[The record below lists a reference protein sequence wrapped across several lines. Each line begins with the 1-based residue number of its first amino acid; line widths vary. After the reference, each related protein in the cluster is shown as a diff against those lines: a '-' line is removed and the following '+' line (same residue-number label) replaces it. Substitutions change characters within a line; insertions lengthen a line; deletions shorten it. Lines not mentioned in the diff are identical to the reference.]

1 MCPRGGSRAKERE
14 RGHGGWESDAEG
26 ETATLKKFVRIG
38 SSKRFFEKSNDTSRA
53 KSSHKRPAHALTVD
67 MGKKSK
73 RRVST
78 PTPFKGQIPA
88 FITVA
93 EQLPEVFRAH
103 VVSKLPLE
111 DALSLAQ
118 VSKFYNA
125 AVWSAGS
132 AKGVGTPNYP
142 DASERIPYMFGLA
155 AYNGNVPALRAFVE
169 AGVDVN
175 TMVPKKSHDDEL
187 ERTCESA
194 PRRILQ
200 ELELLQLSDDDD
212 PHPRTRMNLIKSL
225 TDKARCIEE
234 IGEPTHTALYV
245 AVLYDKQACITFL
258 IEAGADVN
266 KAEMGGRFESPLHV
280 AARRDHTITL
290 GKLIRAGANL
300 HVQDVM
306 GASPAVNAVLMG
318 CKTALVQLLTVGGP
332 DIHDTNTHTISIAMS
347 KQYKLRTFAH
357 QTLQSAV
364 KDADD
369 AGEARVTSDRVL
381 NALEIFDLVED
392 HEKNG

>member
-1 MCPRGGSRAKERE
+1 
-14 RGHGGWESDAEG
+14 
-26 ETATLKKFVRIG
+26 
-38 SSKRFFEKSNDTSRA
+38 
-53 KSSHKRPAHALTVD
+53 

-78 PTPFKGQIPA
+78 PTAFKGQIPA

-103 VVSKLPLE
+103 VVSKLSLA

-132 AKGVGTPNYP
+132 AKGVGTLNYP

-155 AYNGNVPALRAFVE
+155 AYHGNVPALRAFVE

-175 TMVPKKSHDDEL
+175 TMVPKKSHDDEV
-187 ERTCESA
+187 ERTWESA

-212 PHPRTRMNLIKSL
+212 PRTRMNMIRSL
-225 TDKARCIEE
+225 TDKARCMEE
-234 IGEPTHTALYV
+234 NGEPTHTALYV
-245 AVLYDKQACITFL
+245 AVLYDKQACIKYL

-266 KAEMGGRFESPLHV
+266 KGEMGGKFESPLHV
-280 AARRDHTITL
+280 AARQDHTITL
-290 GKLIRAGANL
+290 GKLTRAGANL

-306 GASPAVNAVLMG
+306 GASPALNAVLMG

-332 DIHDTNTHTISIAMS
+332 DIHDTNMHTISTMS
-347 KQYKLRTFAH
+347 KQYKLKVFAH
-357 QTLQSAV
+357 QTLKNAV

-369 AGEARVTSDRVL
+369 AGEARVTSDKVM
-381 NALEIFDLVED
+381 NALEIFNLVKD
-392 HEKNG
+392 HEENA

>member
-53 KSSHKRPAHALTVD
+53 KSSHKRPARALTVD

-73 RRVST
+73 RHVST

-155 AYNGNVPALRAFVE
+155 AYHGSVPALRAFVE

-175 TMVPKKSHDDEL
+175 TMAPKKSAYSDEQVW
-187 ERTCESA
+187 SN
-194 PRRILQ
+194 PGKVNMPKHILQ
-200 ELELLQLSDDDD
+200 GRLYNGDD
-212 PHPRTRMNLIKSL
+212 PDDRKTKKWLI
-225 TDKARCIEE
+225 DKARLIDE
-234 IGEPTHTALYV
+234 IGEPTYTALFI
-245 AVLYDKQACITFL
+245 AVTYDWKIAIKYL
-258 IEAGADVN
+258 IEAGADLN
-266 KAEMGGRFESPLHV
+266 KGEVGGGFETPLHLTAV
-280 AARRDHTITL
+280 NDRTITL
-290 GKLIRAGANL
+290 SKLIRAGANL
-300 HVQDVM
+300 HVQNAV
-306 GASPAVNAVLMG
+306 GASPASMAVQAG
-318 CKTALVQLLTVGGP
+318 CKTALVQLLIVGGP
-332 DIHDTNTHTISIAMS
+332 DIHDTLHMGTQVKLGYIAH
-347 KQYKLRTFAH
+347 LI
-357 QTLQSAV
+357 LQNAI
-364 KDADD
+364 KAADA
-369 AGEARVTSDRVL
+369 AGETRVTSDKVL
-381 NALEIFDLVED
+381 NALEIFDIVED

>member
-1 MCPRGGSRAKERE
+1 
-14 RGHGGWESDAEG
+14 
-26 ETATLKKFVRIG
+26 
-38 SSKRFFEKSNDTSRA
+38 
-53 KSSHKRPAHALTVD
+53 

-103 VVSKLPLE
+103 VVSKLDLA

-132 AKGVGTPNYP
+132 AKGVGTLNYP

-175 TMVPKKSHDDEL
+175 TLVPKKSHEDED
-187 ERTCESA
+187 ERAYSR
-194 PRRILQ
+194 PHDNMPKHILQ
-200 ELELLQLSDDDD
+200 HPLYDDDN
-212 PHPRTRMNLIKSL
+212 PGKTKHKKWLME
-225 TDKARCIEE
+225 KARFIDE
-234 IGEPTHTALYV
+234 IGEPTYTALHI
-245 AVLYDKQACITFL
+245 AVRYDEQNAMKYL

-266 KAEMGGRFESPLHV
+266 KGEVGGNFDSPLH
-280 AARRDHTITL
+280 ITAGKDRGIAL
-290 GKLIRAGANL
+290 SKLIRAGANL
-300 HVQDVM
+300 HSQNVM
-306 GASPAVNAVLMG
+306 GASPASMAIAVG
-318 CKTALVQLLTVGGP
+318 CKTALLQLLTVGGP
-332 DIHDTNTHTISIAMS
+332 DIHDTLHMG
-347 KQYKLRTFAH
+347 KQVKLRWVAH
-357 QTLQSAV
+357 MTLQNDMKA
-364 KDADD
+364 ADD
-369 AGEARVTSDRVL
+369 AGEERVTSDKVL
-381 NALEIFDLVED
+381 NAFEIFNLVKE
-392 HEKNG
+392 HEENA

>member
-1 MCPRGGSRAKERE
+1 MCPRGGSRAKERA
-14 RGHGGWESDAEG
+14 RGHGGWDSDAED
-26 ETATLKKFVRIG
+26 ETATLQTFVSAAPRGFLKKA
-38 SSKRFFEKSNDTSRA
+38 TTRA
-53 KSSHKRPAHALTVD
+53 ERRAHTRDPRALTVD

-266 KAEMGGRFESPLHV
+266 KAEMGGRFESPMHV

-306 GASPAVNAVLMG
+306 GASPALNAVLMG
-318 CKTALVQLLTVGGP
+318 CKTALVQLLIVGGP
-332 DIHDTNTHTISIAMS
+332 DIHDTLHMGTQVKLGYIAH
-347 KQYKLRTFAH
+347 LI
-357 QTLQSAV
+357 LQNAI
-364 KDADD
+364 KAADA
-369 AGEARVTSDRVL
+369 AGETRVTSDKVL
-381 NALEIFDLVED
+381 NALEIFDIVED